1 MRRLTFG
8 NLRVRL
14 VLLILA
20 AILPVVAVNL
30 YVSAEQRRIST
41 QSAQESALRV
51 VRLAAVDQDRQIE
64 VIRQLLIALAQ
75 LPEIRSGDPERC
87 TPLLANLLKQYPQYS
102 ILGIGELD
110 GTVLCAGIPVAGKNR
125 YIGDRSW
132 FRGAIE
138 TRGFAVG
145 DYQIGRVSGKA
156 SINFAYPILDERDQ
170 VRHVV
175 YVGLDLGWLQ
185 RYAAQVELPEGAAL
199 TLVDK
204 QGAVLVRYPDDVQQ
218 IGEPAFEAPLA
229 AAALAD
235 RPDATVEAPGPGG
248 TPMLYSFARLRGS
261 DGSGNVHLSVAIP
274 AARAYTAT
282 NKLLAINLGALGAA
296 TLLALAA
303 AWLGGHILL
312 TRDVDRLVKATRRVS
327 TGDLRVQV
335 PSGSGTELSI
345 LAGSFNHMV
354 GEVAAARENL
364 ETQVQER
371 TKALQAALSDL
382 EARAADQAR
391 LLAEQTR
398 LLAENEQQRVQM
410 RAMSVPVL
418 PVTDRTLVV
427 PLVGALDATRLSHLQ
442 QEALSAIARCRADH
456 ILLDVTG
463 VPVLDE
469 SVAGGLIRVAA
480 AARLLGSTAI
490 LVGISPAV
498 AKSLVHLG
506 VDLSGIETK
515 ATLRAGLAHVLNGRS
530 RGN

>member
-64 VIRQLLIALAQ
+64 GIRQLLIALAQ

-87 TPLLANLLKQYPQYS
+87 TPLLSNLIKQYPQYA
-102 ILGIGELD
+102 ILGVGGLD
-110 GTVLCAGIPVAGKNR
+110 GTILCAGVPVAGKNR

-132 FRGAIE
+132 FREAIE

-156 SINFAYPILDERDQ
+156 SINFAYPILDEQDQ
-170 VRHVV
+170 VRYVV

-185 RYAAQVELPEGAAL
+185 RYAAQVELPEGASL

-204 QGAVLVRYPDDVQQ
+204 QGAILVRYPDDTAQ

-235 RPDATVEAPGPGG
+235 RPDATIEAPGPGG
-248 TPMLYSFARLRGS
+248 TPMLYSFARLRGA

-282 NKLLAINLGALGAA
+282 NRLLAINLGALGAA

-382 EARAADQAR
+382 EARAAEQAR
-391 LLAEQTR
+391 LLAE
-398 LLAENEQQRVQM
+398 NERQRVQM

-418 PVTDRTLVV
+418 PVTERTLVV

-442 QEALSAIARCRADH
+442 QEALSAIERYRADH

-506 VDLSGIETK
+506 VDLAGIETK

-530 RGN
+530 KLPA